1 MSMKT
6 IVKYFQRQERYS
18 HVLRLRTHSHHT
30 RTLGKTQLAGV
41 LLQYLVNDV
50 SDSG

>member
-1 MSMKT
+1 MKT

-18 HVLRLRTHSHHT
+18 HVLRTHSHYT

-50 SDSG
+50 SEIAVKFI